1 MYWGLSVRVAPFLV
15 KKNTLVAHYLCIMPT
30 TNNYDIVQGSDLTMV
45 LTVTYNGEAV
55 NLTGASIVTTVI
67 DRNGSDIAEVTT
79 TSHTTPASGITTILI
94 PDTTT
99 DTWAIGVYSIQSKC
113 TLADGTEGV
122 IDDSWVNVRYSN

>member
-1 MYWGLSVRVAPFLV
+1 MCD
-15 KKNTLVAHYLCIMPT
+15 LCIMPT

-55 NLTGASIVTTVI
+55 DLTGASITTTVV
-67 DRNGSDIAEVTT
+67 DRNGTDIAEVTT

-99 DTWAIGVYSIQSKC
+99 DSWAIGCYSIQSKC

-122 IDDSWVNVRYSN
+122 IDDSYVNVRYEN